1 MSDTYK
7 TEVEFHLGGNIEEKL
22 HHVGERAREAGER
35 VHETA
40 REFVLLGAGAIGL
53 GLGFERM
60 ADNILESN
68 EELENIQKR
77 ITGVLFA
84 FQTWKTGVEP
94 IDAVAESMENAEEVT
109 GRFEAAETR
118 LARNMT
124 EIASGYNVLA
134 GPVLGR
140 LGKSK
145 EYLLDLTDKAA
156 DAAVVFGMS
165 VDQVATSMT
174 RTLEMGKVRGV
185 DPFSVAMRKAIGDT
199 KHLSREKVFERM
211 EKELTKLGPAAEMMA
226 EGFGATMFRIK
237 DFISDTVRDLGS
249 PAFKYVADQLARFQ
263 KYLAVSVGDG
273 RTLGQVYGEKI
284 VSALKTVQDVSGKIL
299 EHWKAFAVIWASI
312 KIGSKL
318 EGVGSFI
325 AATTAGGPSAM
336 MGGVLATG
344 LSKFAMNLTQA
355 SLALGGLYLA
365 TTAFVEWVEK
375 RQATHLKD
383 QGKATQVVTAM
394 DALRSGNAKGA
405 YKVLSNSDLG
415 VAKDGKIDVAAVSS
429 LLGNMEARQFKDFAK
444 SMGMDF
450 SNTRSSDQRENMLA
464 SEIAKRFSQI
474 PGMGN
479 GMFGP
484 VLGPKAELTKAPK
497 VLNNFYGGIQ
507 VKQDFN
513 NADPDNVWLRM
524 KDDIE
529 SQASRRRQAVSSDP
543 YGM

>member
-1 MSDTYK
+1 MSDKFNTDI
-7 TEVEFHLGGNIEEKL
+7 EFRLTGDIEEKL
-22 HHVGERAREAGER
+22 HKVGEKAQQVGEKA
-35 VHETA
+35 HETA
-40 REFVLLGAGAIGL
+40 REFILLGAGAIGL

-84 FQTWKTGVEP
+84 FQTWKAGVEP

-109 GRFEAAETR
+109 ERFEAAETR

-199 KHLSREKVFERM
+199 KKLSREKVFERM

-249 PAFKYVADQLARFQ
+249 PAFQYVANQLARFQ

-273 RTLGQVYGEKI
+273 KTLGQVYGEKI
-284 VSALKTVQDVSGKIL
+284 VSALKTVQEVSGKIL
-299 EHWKAFAVIWASI
+299 EHWKALAVIWAGV
-312 KIGSKL
+312 KAGSVIEGFGGLMGKG
-318 EGVGSFI
+318 GVGG
-325 AATTAGGPSAM
+325 GGPLGAVFGRLGEF
-336 MGGVLATG
+336 GGKLAQVSIG
-344 LSKFAMNLTQA
+344 LGA
-355 SLALGGLYLA
+355 LYLA
-365 TTAFVEWVEK
+365 TTTIVDWVEK
-375 RQATHLKD
+375 RQALHVAN
-383 QGKATQVVTAM
+383 QGKATQVVAAM
-394 DALRSGNAKGA
+394 GALQAGNTKGA
-405 YKVLSNSDLG
+405 YKVLANEDLG
-415 VAKDGKIDVAAVSS
+415 VAKNGKIDVAAVST

-444 SMGMDF
+444 SLGMDF
-450 SNTRSSDQRENMLA
+450 TGTRSSDQRENMVA
-464 SEIAKRFSQI
+464 SEISKRFSQI

-513 NADPDNVWLRM
+513 NADPDAVWVRM
-524 KDDIE
+524 KSDIE
-529 SQASRRRQAVSSDP
+529 SQAMRRRQAVSSDP
-543 YGM
+543 YAL

>member
-1 MSDTYK
+1 MSDSYK

-40 REFVLLGAGAIGL
+40 REFVLLGVGALGL

-109 GRFEAAETR
+109 ERFEAAETR

-211 EKELTKLGPAAEMMA
+211 EKELTKLGPAAEMMS

-237 DFISDTVRDLGS
+237 DFVSDTIRDLGS

-299 EHWKAFAVIWASI
+299 EHWKAFAVIWAGI
-312 KIGSKL
+312 QIGSKL
-318 EGVGSFI
+318 EGVGKFM
-325 AATTAGGPSAM
+325 AAGAGGGSSL
-336 MGGVLATG
+336 GLVGNG

-365 TTAFVEWVEK
+365 VTAIVEWV
-375 RQATHLKD
+375 QARNKLIEGD
-383 QGKATQVVTAM
+383 RAQG
-394 DALRSGNAKGA
+394 AKLTGLPFLFKHNGVDA
-405 YKVLSNSDLG
+405 YKALTDVG
-415 VAKDGKIDVAAVSS
+415 VAKGSKLDSSALTKVLAGMEKSEFRDLAHGLGVGLPRTKPGDFHMTGEALVAA
-429 LLGNMEARQFKDFAK
+429 D
-444 SMGMDF
+444 
-450 SNTRSSDQRENMLA
+450 
-464 SEIAKRFSQI
+464 IAKRFSQI
-474 PGMGN
+474 PGVQN
-479 GMFGP
+479 GLFGAA
-484 VLGPKAELTKAPK
+484 LGPKAELTKAPK

-513 NADPDNVWLRM
+513 NADPDNIWLRM